1 MCLKTKRLYAR
12 VTEAEMK
19 IIEKKIKNGGYKN
32 LSEYARDKVINKSI
46 IEYDFGDI
54 NKRLS
59 ILGERLNHI
68 VILCHQ
74 GAIDTIDLTWLNNE
88 IKNLLNLLNEKENS
102 WTVVLSNK

>member
-12 VTEAEMK
+12 VTETEMK

-59 ILGERLNHI
+59 ILGKRLNHI

-74 GAIDTIDLTWLNNE
+74 GIIDTVDMTNFTEE
-88 IKNLLNLLNEKENS
+88 IESISYAIEHVKK
-102 WTVVLSNK
+102 K

>member
-1 MCLKTKRLYAR
+1 MSSKNKRIYAR

-19 IIEKKIKNGGYKN
+19 IIEKKIENGGFKN
-32 LSEYARDKVINKSI
+32 LSEYARDKVVNKSI

-68 VILCHQ
+68 VILCHK
-74 GAIDTIDLTWLNNE
+74 GIIDTVDMTNFTEE
-88 IKNLLNLLNEKENS
+88 IEIISYAIEHVKK
-102 WTVVLSNK
+102 K

>member
-1 MCLKTKRLYAR
+1 MCLKTKRIYAR
-12 VTEAEMK
+12 VTEDEMK
-19 IIEKKIKNGGYKN
+19 IIEKKIKEGGYKN

-68 VILCHQ
+68 VILCHK
-74 GAIDTIDLTWLNNE
+74 GVIDTVDMTSFTEE
-88 IKNLLNLLNEKENS
+88 IESIRYAIEHVEEK
-102 WTVVLSNK
+102 